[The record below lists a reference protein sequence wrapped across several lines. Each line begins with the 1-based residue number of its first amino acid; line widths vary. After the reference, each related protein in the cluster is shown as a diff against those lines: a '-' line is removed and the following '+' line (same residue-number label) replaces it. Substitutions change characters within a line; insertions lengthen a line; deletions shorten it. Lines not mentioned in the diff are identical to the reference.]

1 MTLTIFYDGSC
12 PLCVAEMDQLRTF
25 NTKHLLSFEDILAPD
40 FQSRYPAIDPA
51 AASNILHAILHD
63 NDSLTKENSQLLLG
77 LDVTH
82 KAWSLVGKK
91 RWIAVLRWPVIRWF
105 ADHAYLY
112 FARNRYRISYLFT
125 GQSRC
130 EPCSKG
136 KCDIGGKATQNSS
149 TQ

>member
-1 MTLTIFYDGSC
+1 MTLTVFYDGSC
-12 PLCVAEMDQLRTF
+12 PLCVAEMDQLRAL
-25 NTKHLLSFEDILAPD
+25 NTQNHLRFEDVLAPD

-51 AASNILHAILHD
+51 AASNVLHGILSDTDQL
-63 NDSLTKENSQLLLG
+63 NDTDGQLLLG
-77 LDVTH
+77 LDVTY

-105 ADHAYLY
+105 ADRAYLF

-125 GQSRC
+125 GKSRC

-136 KCDIGGKATQNSS
+136 TCDLPRSS
-149 TQ
+149 SK